1 MRLII
6 SIGSLRTLVACNEM
20 ATEGETANI
29 EFFGIRDKMQDSLN
43 LVSLSWLRLL
53 ETRARWAWGQLW

>member
-6 SIGSLRTLVACNEM
+6 SIGSLRVLGACKAM

-29 EFFGIRDKMQDSLN
+29 EFFGIRNKMQDSLN

>member
-6 SIGSLRTLVACNEM
+6 SIGSLRALGACSEM

-29 EFFGIRDKMQDSLN
+29 EFFGIRNKMQDSLN

-53 ETRARWAWGQLW
+53 ETRARWA

>member
-6 SIGSLRTLVACNEM
+6 SSGSLRALVACSEM

-29 EFFGIRDKMQDSLN
+29 EFFGIRNKMQDSLN
-43 LVSLSWLRLL
+43 LVSLSWWRLL
-53 ETRARWAWGQLW
+53 ETKARWA

>member
-1 MRLII
+1 
-6 SIGSLRTLVACNEM
+6 M

-29 EFFGIRDKMQDSLN
+29 EFFGIRNKMQDSLN

>member
-29 EFFGIRDKMQDSLN
+29 ELFGIRNKMQDSLN
-43 LVSLSWLRLL
+43 LVSLSWLRLF
-53 ETRARWAWGQLW
+53 ETRARWA